1 MFNNPVLCN
10 RKDSLVSRGSFAVS
24 LYTIDPLLAALS
36 YLPSNYKKSP
46 DICVKPT
53 QGELRSRLTFT
64 GEDRLFE
71 IVAFGDVFSLAYSVL
86 KACTNLKSNFFRT
99 TNLKD

>member
-1 MFNNPVLCN
+1 
-10 RKDSLVSRGSFAVS
+10 
-24 LYTIDPLLAALS
+24 LLAALS
-36 YLPSNYKKSP
+36 YSPSNYKKSP
-46 DICVKPT
+46 DICVKLT
-53 QGELRSRLTFT
+53 QGELKSRLNFT